1 MKLNNNTELYDIAGL
16 FFDNKPA
23 SFESIDSSRNEND
36 FREVVIVTFDNGRKA
51 VIKLADN
58 DFTFSEKIFMWQKTV
73 EEYIALGY
81 YCPKILGSRAGD
93 FPTVSYKGR
102 SCVAYA
108 EEFAKYQIA
117 EIIPQNNK
125 EIPHPLDCDNNNAAW
140 IMTAKIAAKYLSYTD
155 YPSGY
160 CLFETFCPS
169 DKTDEVLEQ
178 ALEWKSCAETL
189 PDEFQPQINRIWK
202 LWTDNRNALEPLYK
216 QLPTSIFQADLNS
229 TNVLIDD
236 NGNFVGVFDFN
247 LCGKDVFLN
256 YMFRETNSDNHQKEL
271 DAILNRCKL
280 VSKHYKFSDN
290 EIKAAPM
297 IYRCV
302 KPLYNYADKLKRL
315 KDNKDELT
323 KFLNETELFLKKDI
337 DFASYMK

>member
-36 FREVVIVTFDNGRKA
+36 FREVVIVTFDNGEKA

-81 YCPKILGSRAGD
+81 YCPKILASRAGD

-108 EEFAKYQIA
+108 EEFAPYKIVDDCYA
-117 EIIPQNNK
+117 DDK
-125 EIPHPLDCDNNNAAW
+125 EFVSARDYNADEAW

-169 DKTDEVLEQ
+169 DKTDEVFEQ
-178 ALEWKSCAETL
+178 ALEWKSYAETL

-323 KFLNETELFLKKDI
+323 KFLDETELFLKKDI

>member
-36 FREVVIVTFDNGRKA
+36 FREVVIVTFDNGEKA

-81 YCPKILGSRAGD
+81 YCPKILGSSAAGD

-108 EEFAKYQIA
+108 EEFAPYKIVDDCYA
-117 EIIPQNNK
+117 DDK
-125 EIPHPLDCDNNNAAW
+125 EFVSARDYNADEAW

-178 ALEWKSCAETL
+178 ALEWKSYAETL

-229 TNVLIDD
+229 TNMLIDD

-256 YMFRETNSDNHQKEL
+256 YMFRETNSDNNQKEL

-323 KFLNETELFLKKDI
+323 KFLDETELFLKKDI

>member
-1 MKLNNNTELYDIAGL
+1 MKPNNNTELYNIASL
-16 FFDNKPA
+16 FFDNKPI
-23 SFESIDSSRNEND
+23 SFKIIDSSRNNAD
-36 FREVVIVTFDNGRKA
+36 FREAVIVTFEKGKKA

-73 EEYIALGY
+73 EEYLSVGC
-81 YCPKILGSRAGD
+81 YCPRIFTSRAGD
-93 FPTVSYKGR
+93 FPTVSYKDR
-102 SCVAYA
+102 TCIAYA
-108 EEFAKYQIA
+108 EEFVPYKIA
-117 EIIPQNNK
+117 EDCYADEK
-125 EIPHPLDCDNNNAAW
+125 EFTSARDYNSDEAW
-140 IMTAKIAAKYLSYTD
+140 IMTAKIAAKYLSYTN
-155 YPSGY
+155 YPSAY
-160 CLFETFCPS
+160 CIFETFCPS

-178 ALEWKSCAETL
+178 ALEWKSRAETL
-189 PDEFQPQINRIWK
+189 PDEFQPQVNHIWK

-247 LCGKDVFLN
+247 LCGKDVLLN
-256 YMFRETNSDNHQKEL
+256 YMFRETNRDSLQKEL

-280 VSKHYKFSDN
+280 ASKYYKFSDN

-302 KPLYNYADKLKRL
+302 KPLYNYADKLKGL

-323 KFLNETELFLKKDI
+323 RFLDETELFLTKDI

>member
-1 MKLNNNTELYDIAGL
+1 MKLNNNTKLYDIAGL

-36 FREVVIVTFDNGRKA
+36 FREVVIVTFDNGEKA

-81 YCPKILGSRAGD
+81 YCPKILASRAGD
-93 FPTVSYKGR
+93 FPNVSYKGR

-108 EEFAKYQIA
+108 EEFAPYKIVDDCYA
-117 EIIPQNNK
+117 DDK
-125 EIPHPLDCDNNNAAW
+125 EFVSARDYNADEAW

-178 ALEWKSCAETL
+178 ALEWKSYAETL

-280 VSKHYKFSDN
+280 VSKYYKFSNN

-323 KFLNETELFLKKDI
+323 KFLDETELFLKKDI

>member
-1 MKLNNNTELYDIAGL
+1 M
-16 FFDNKPA
+16 
-23 SFESIDSSRNEND
+23 
-36 FREVVIVTFDNGRKA
+36 
-51 VIKLADN
+51 
-58 DFTFSEKIFMWQKTV
+58 
-73 EEYIALGY
+73 
-81 YCPKILGSRAGD
+81 
-93 FPTVSYKGR
+93 
-102 SCVAYA
+102 AYA

-117 EIIPQNNK
+117 EIIPQNK
-125 EIPHPLDCDNNNAAW
+125 EEIPRSLDYDNNNAAW

-189 PDEFQPQINRIWK
+189 PDEFQLQIKRIWK

-216 QLPTSIFQADLNS
+216 LLPTSIFQADLNS

-236 NGNFVGVFDFN
+236 KGKFVGVFDFN

-256 YMFRETNSDNHQKEL
+256 YMFRETNSNGFCDEVNK
-271 DAILNRCKL
+271 ILNNLKV
-280 VSKHYKFSDN
+280 VSKYYKFSDI
-290 EIKAAPM
+290 EKQTALM

-302 KPLYNYADKLKRL
+302 KPLYSYANKLKQF
-315 KDNKDELT
+315 KDNNDELT
-323 KFLNETELFLKKDI
+323 RFLDETELFLTKDI
-337 DFASYMK
+337 DFTSYME

>member
-23 SFESIDSSRNEND
+23 SFEIIDSSRGNSD
-36 FREVVIVTFDNGRKA
+36 FREAVIITFDNGRKA

-58 DFTFSEKIFMWQKTV
+58 DFTFPEKIFMWQKTID
-73 EEYIALGY
+73 EYIALGY
-81 YCPKILGSRAGD
+81 YCPKIFTSRAGD

-108 EEFAKYQIA
+108 EEFAPYKIVDDFYA
-117 EIIPQNNK
+117 DNK
-125 EIPHPLDCDNNNAAW
+125 EFASARDYNADEAW

-178 ALEWKSCAETL
+178 ALKWKSFAETL

-236 NGNFVGVFDFN
+236 NGNFIGVFDFN

-256 YMFRETNSDNHQKEL
+256 YMFRETNSDSHQKEL

-297 IYRCV
+297 IYRCA

-323 KFLNETELFLKKDI
+323 KFLDETELFLKKDI